1 MDPEFAD
8 LLPLFVSEARG
19 RIERL
24 AQLAA
29 RVETDADALPE
40 VRRELHTLKGAGRM
54 LRLAPLAEVC
64 HAAEG
69 AMLGTRP
76 GQAPLLTRVVDGLA
90 AMVDDVARGAAP
102 RPDADLLAA
111 LALPATSAATA
122 PAGAPAA
129 APVPAAGDELRIDTA
144 AMDSLTERATRLRIL
159 GLAAATFP
167 SRLFELARLTEQAIH
182 DPSPDQAL
190 AVLAASLRRIALELE
205 TGQQRLRRTADAHLE
220 RLLALQLQ
228 PLRGF
233 FLTLSR
239 HARELARTL
248 GKVVEVSTEGD
259 ETRVDRRIVI
269 ALEEALVHVVR
280 NAVDHGIEAPA
291 TRLAAGKPEP
301 GSIRLAATP
310 AGSRVRITIVDDGA
324 GIDPARVRV
333 AALEAG
339 LVDEATARSLGED
352 ETLRLLFAA
361 GFSTREEISEVSGRG
376 VGMDAVAAAVERVG
390 GEVRLASEPGRGT
403 TVTLEVPAAMRG
415 EVVLVVRAG
424 GLVLA
429 LPSSL
434 VRAVTRIDESDV
446 IERNGRT
453 VADLGD
459 RLVPFLSLARA
470 FGESTAAG
478 GLLLEGTVGGQ
489 PVAVAVDAIEGEQ
502 EVLVRPLARVA
513 KATPLIEGV
522 ALLASGVPV
531 GVVSPSALAQRDMVR
546 PAAIGQAH
554 GRARKLRVLLVDDSL
569 VTREMERRL
578 LEDAGFDVRAAS
590 DAAEA
595 LTHLSEGTF
604 ECLVTDVEMPGMDG
618 LELTRRLRTIP
629 HLAQLPVVVVSTR
642 DRPEDRLRGLEA
654 GADAYLAKQGLD
666 ASELITLI
674 RRLGGR

>member
-1 MDPEFAD
+1 MDAEFAD
-8 LLPLFVSEARG
+8 LVPLFVSEARG

-29 RVETDADALPE
+29 RVESDADALPE

-69 AMLGTRP
+69 AMLGARP
-76 GQAPLLTRVVDGLA
+76 GQASLLTRVVDGLA
-90 AMVDDVARGAAP
+90 AMVDEVARGSPPSPA
-102 RPDADLLAA
+102 ADLLAA
-111 LALPATSAATA
+111 LAFPAAATIAAPASAPAAPATSAS
-122 PAGAPAA
+122 
-129 APVPAAGDELRIDTA
+129 DELRIDTA
-144 AMDSLTERATRLRIL
+144 AMDALTERATRLRIL
-159 GLAAATFP
+159 GLAAGAFP
-167 SRLFELARLTEQAIH
+167 VRLFELARLTEQAIH

-220 RLLALQLQ
+220 KLLALQLQ

-233 FLTLSR
+233 FLSLSR

-248 GKVVEVSTEGD
+248 GKEVDVATDGD
-259 ETRVDRRIVI
+259 ETKVDRRIVI

-291 TRLAAGKPEP
+291 VRQASGKPRS
-301 GSIRLAATP
+301 GSIRLAAAA

-324 GIDPARVRV
+324 GIDPVRVRA

-339 LVDEATARSLGED
+339 LIDEAGARALGEE

-361 GFSTREEISEVSGRG
+361 GLSTRGEVSEVSGRG

-390 GEVRLASEPGRGT
+390 GEVRIASEPGHGT

-415 EVVLVVRAG
+415 EVVLIVRAG
-424 GLVLA
+424 GLSLA
-429 LPSSL
+429 LPASL
-434 VRAVTRIDESDV
+434 VRAVTRIDEGDV

-453 VADLGD
+453 VAGLGD

-470 FGESTAAG
+470 FGESAAAG
-478 GLLLEGTVGGQ
+478 GLLLEGVVGGQ
-489 PVAVAVDAIEGEQ
+489 AVAVAVDAIEGEQ
-502 EVLVRPLARVA
+502 EVLVRPLARAA

-531 GVVSPSALAQRDMVR
+531 AVLSPSALAQRDMVR
-546 PAAIGQAH
+546 PAALAQAH

-590 DAAEA
+590 DASEA
-595 LTHLSEGTF
+595 LTHLSESTF

-674 RRLGGR
+674 RKLGGR

>member
-259 ETRVDRRIVI
+259 
-269 ALEEALVHVVR
+269 
-280 NAVDHGIEAPA
+280 
-291 TRLAAGKPEP
+291 
-301 GSIRLAATP
+301 
-310 AGSRVRITIVDDGA
+310 
-324 GIDPARVRV
+324 
-333 AALEAG
+333 
-339 LVDEATARSLGED
+339 
-352 ETLRLLFAA
+352 
-361 GFSTREEISEVSGRG
+361 
-376 VGMDAVAAAVERVG
+376 
-390 GEVRLASEPGRGT
+390 
-403 TVTLEVPAAMRG
+403 
-415 EVVLVVRAG
+415 
-424 GLVLA
+424 
-429 LPSSL
+429 
-434 VRAVTRIDESDV
+434 
-446 IERNGRT
+446 
-453 VADLGD
+453 
-459 RLVPFLSLARA
+459 
-470 FGESTAAG
+470 
-478 GLLLEGTVGGQ
+478 
-489 PVAVAVDAIEGEQ
+489 
-502 EVLVRPLARVA
+502 
-513 KATPLIEGV
+513 
-522 ALLASGVPV
+522 
-531 GVVSPSALAQRDMVR
+531 
-546 PAAIGQAH
+546 
-554 GRARKLRVLLVDDSL
+554 
-569 VTREMERRL
+569 
-578 LEDAGFDVRAAS
+578 
-590 DAAEA
+590 
-595 LTHLSEGTF
+595 
-604 ECLVTDVEMPGMDG
+604 
-618 LELTRRLRTIP
+618 
-629 HLAQLPVVVVSTR
+629 
-642 DRPEDRLRGLEA
+642 
-654 GADAYLAKQGLD
+654 
-666 ASELITLI
+666 
-674 RRLGGR
+674 